1 MAYLTILAIGG
12 IGLLIAGVSHY
23 FVSRERR
30 AILAA
35 QAQLGEAMPGEA
47 RTGRNAPGKALAVQ
61 TPVGSRDGTLLTP
74 ARAKQYSKRSG
85 VI

>member
-12 IGLLIAGVSHY
+12 FGLLIAAVSHY
-23 FVSRERR
+23 HVSRERR

-35 QAQLGEAMPGEA
+35 QAQLDEAQPGEA
-47 RTGRNAPGKALAVQ
+47 RTVRNAPGKALAVP
-61 TPVGSRDGTLLTP
+61 TPVGRRDGVPLTP

-85 VI
+85 VM